1 MHIFFFKRAECTAI
15 LISNWKNNTIF
26 TFSNNEK
33 FKQWENLIIQ
43 LQPCLQ
49 GSIVWTPPP
58 SPLFDYLPRR
68 GESEKIKKGGGS
80 MVQRQVF
87 LKGGAIGTFPI

>member
-1 MHIFFFKRAECTAI
+1 MRKPNHPATTLFAG
-15 LISNWKNNTIF
+15 LHS
-26 TFSNNEK
+26 
-33 FKQWENLIIQ
+33 LD
-43 LQPCLQ
+43 
-49 GSIVWTPPP
+49 PP

-68 GESEKIKKGGGS
+68 GESEKLKKGGGS